1 MPRQQSVKSKARL
14 ADKEN
19 GVRLVKA
26 VQKFCLGGKAD
37 EQRCIQHKGDVLG
50 VFGIAD
56 GAAERRPQVTHAAI
70 VQRPLRSDGKGMHQ
84 VKFVPGIRKKSD
96 GAVLVQAGGD
106 VGQQNQV
113 GGRANGN
120 DLGEYNVICPGLFG
134 SFLLGSTDFLLC
146 VQDGIVR
153 LPHTDVPGHHTPPF
167 QAHGAVIGNIHG
179 AEMRKRLLIPF
190 LLSSENILPG
200 ERLSRLLGGR
210 FRCFLRGFLGRRFGF
225 TLGRRFRLRLG
236 GSLGF
241 RFGGRFG
248 FTLGGRFGDFLCG
261 GFRDRL
267 CGSLCCS
274 FGGGSLGGRFR
285 HNLNGR
291 FGRCLCGCFFHNC
304 NIGFRRDGQCHRI
317 HQKRSCQQKRNPL
330 GLLACHRKSFLSE
343 PGDWTV
349 AVRTH

>member
-19 GVRLVKA
+19 GVGLVKA

-37 EQRCIQHKGDVLG
+37 EQRGIQHKGDALG

-56 GAAERRPQVTHAAI
+56 GAAERRPQVTQAAI
-70 VQRPLRSDGKGMHQ
+70 VQRLLRSDGKRMHQ

-113 GGRANGN
+113 GCRADGN
-120 DLGEYNVICPGLFG
+120 NLGEDNIIRPVFFSSRFLGNFG
-134 SFLLGSTDFLLC
+134 SFRC
-146 VQDGIVR
+146 VQNGIVR

-190 LLSSENILPG
+190 LLGGENILSG
-200 ERLSRLLGGR
+200 ERLSRLLSGCFLGGCSLGGCSLGR
-210 FRCFLRGFLGRRFGF
+210 CSLSRCFFGRRFGWHRCF
-225 TLGRRFRLRLG
+225 FLGGGFCCLLGR
-236 GSLGF
+236 
-241 RFGGRFG
+241 
-248 FTLGGRFGDFLCG
+248 C
-261 GFRDRL
+261 FRDCL

-285 HNLNGR
+285 RNLNGR

-304 NIGFRRDGQCHRI
+304 NIGFRRDGQCCRI
-317 HQKRSCQQKRNPL
+317 HQKRSCQQKCNPL
-330 GLLACHRKSFLSE
+330 GLLACHKNIIPFRTRVWRKKV
-343 PGDWTV
+343 D
-349 AVRTH
+349 

>member
-14 ADKEN
+14 ADQVN
-19 GVRLVKA
+19 GVGLVKA

-37 EQRCIQHKGDVLG
+37 EQRGIQHKGDVLG

-70 VQRPLRSDGKGMHQ
+70 VQRPLRGDGKGMHQ

-210 FRCFLRGFLGRRFGF
+210 FCCFLCGRFPGGGFRRFLGRYF
-225 TLGRRFRLRLG
+225 
-236 GSLGF
+236 
-241 RFGGRFG
+241 
-248 FTLGGRFGDFLCG
+248 LGGRFGGNCCCFLGG

-330 GLLACHRKSFLSE
+330 GLLACHKNIIPFRTRVWRKKV
-343 PGDWTV
+343 D
-349 AVRTH
+349 

>member
-19 GVRLVKA
+19 GVGLVKA

-37 EQRCIQHKGDVLG
+37 EQRGIQHKGDVLG

-134 SFLLGSTDFLLC
+134 SFLLGSTDFLLY

-179 AEMRKRLLIPF
+179 AEMRKCLLIPF
-190 LLSSENILPG
+190 LLGGENILPG

-210 FRCFLRGFLGRRFGF
+210 FRRFLCGRFPGGGFRRFLGRYF
-225 TLGRRFRLRLG
+225 
-236 GSLGF
+236 
-241 RFGGRFG
+241 
-248 FTLGGRFGDFLCG
+248 LGGRFGGNCCCFLGG

-267 CGSLCCS
+267 GGSLCCS

-285 HNLNGR
+285 HNFNGR

-330 GLLACHRKSFLSE
+330 GLLACHKNIIPFRTRVWRKKV
-343 PGDWTV
+343 D
-349 AVRTH
+349 

>member
-1 MPRQQSVKSKARL
+1 
-14 ADKEN
+14 
-19 GVRLVKA
+19 
-26 VQKFCLGGKAD
+26 
-37 EQRCIQHKGDVLG
+37 
-50 VFGIAD
+50 
-56 GAAERRPQVTHAAI
+56 
-70 VQRPLRSDGKGMHQ
+70 MHQ

-113 GGRANGN
+113 GGRADGN
-120 DLGEYNVICPGLFG
+120 NLGEDNIIRPGFFSSRFLGNFG
-134 SFLLGSTDFLLC
+134 SFRC
-146 VQDGIVR
+146 VQNGIVR

-190 LLSSENILPG
+190 LLGGENILSG

-210 FRCFLRGFLGRRFGF
+210 FRCFLCGRFPGGGFRRFLGRYFFRGFLGGC
-225 TLGRRFRLRLG
+225 
-236 GSLGF
+236 
-241 RFGGRFG
+241 FG
-248 FTLGGRFGDFLCG
+248 FTLGGGFRLSLGGGFGFALGGGFCFTLGG

-285 HNLNGR
+285 RNLNGR

-304 NIGFRRDGQCHRI
+304 NIGFRRDGQCCRI
-317 HQKRSCQQKRNPL
+317 HQKRSCQQKCNPL
-330 GLLACHRKSFLSE
+330 GLLACHKNIIPFRTRVWRKKV
-343 PGDWTV
+343 D
-349 AVRTH
+349 